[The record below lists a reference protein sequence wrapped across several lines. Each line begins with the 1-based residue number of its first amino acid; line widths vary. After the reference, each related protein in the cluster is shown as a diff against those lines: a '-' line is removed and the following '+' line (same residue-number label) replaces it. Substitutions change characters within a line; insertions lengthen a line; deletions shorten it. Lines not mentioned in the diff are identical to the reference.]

1 MGAVSER
8 ESPSHVSQPR
18 DLPGPPHG
26 FVGRIEE
33 LERAR
38 LVLLASPYLVVRGE
52 HGEGKTTFAVEVA
65 RRCLEGGGVRRV
77 VLISLEV
84 HHDAYAVRFEIG
96 QQLVPQYRLAASQDP
111 RLASQLLE
119 RVLRE
124 EPTLVVLD
132 HLEAVLPPD
141 REDDPAF
148 DATILEQ
155 LLSFSAELG
164 KIGESRLILT
174 SREPLPAPFDETTI
188 ELLPLAEG
196 DALELIR
203 RAMRTRGAEPP
214 SDTDLADLALAV
226 EGHAGSLLCL
236 AGEVASSGVEG
247 ARAHLQELSGAVSRL
262 AGAKGR
268 GRALLA
274 GVELSLRRLGEEL
287 RGKVRPL
294 AVFQGGGH
302 LTAIAAVLGLD
313 VEDDEEIRVAE
324 RLIEVGLAE
333 IFPNNYLRL
342 HPALGTALIDE
353 LTAEELA
360 EARIAWSEATSQLI
374 GFLYQEQIKNPR
386 MTSGLALLEIENL
399 VACLEYLFQNAPPD
413 EVVELAAA
421 VEALVGPL
429 RRPRALERVERIR
442 DEANRRLK
450 TWSHEEFLEELATVE
465 SLMDGG
471 RHAEAVAAAR
481 KSLHRAASLGEESYD
496 GAEFDLATLHQTLG
510 LSLLLGGEAEPA
522 LQSLEAA
529 RARFAALAE
538 VGHDEAGRLGATAC
552 AQVGDCLR
560 ALGRPESAA
569 QAYAKAAGASKRLG
583 DRRHEAEVRTQL
595 GALLLAQ
602 ARTRAALGAALEAFH
617 EAREIFEELGI
628 SEAVAEIWQQIGV
641 VHGDSRLFE
650 AAEEAFKNA
659 LRLQDGAGDRG
670 AAGTTHAELGALYDT
685 MGRSEDS
692 VEAYRRAAE
701 LFSEVEDLGREGI
714 ARSQMADKLMRLG
727 RYDEARRELLRTIEC
742 DQPYGHDAE
751 PWRTFSM
758 LSRLEELADRKR
770 ARQVAHEKA
779 VRAYLFYRRDGGE
792 NQTGHGQLFAEV
804 FQAIAEGSTS
814 AVRASLAAMERRHDA
829 PAHLTALI
837 PVLGEVLRGSRD
849 PALAQNPNLYYRD
862 AAELLFQLETLER
875 VAPQPF

>member
-1 MGAVSER
+1 LGAVSER
-8 ESPSHVSQPR
+8 ERPSYVSQPR

-26 FVGRIEE
+26 FVGRADE
-33 LERAR
+33 LGRAR
-38 LVLLASPYLVVRGE
+38 SILASSPYLVLRGE
-52 HGEGKTTFAVEVA
+52 HGEGKTTLAVEVA
-65 RRCLEGGGVRRV
+65 RRLLEEGGARRV
-77 VLISLEV
+77 VLVSLEV

-96 QQLVPQYRLAASQDP
+96 QQLVPRYRLAVSQDP

-141 REDDPAF
+141 RDGDPAF
-148 DATILEQ
+148 DAAILEQ
-155 LLSFSAELG
+155 LLAFCAELG
-164 KIGESRLILT
+164 KIGETRLILT
-174 SREPLPAPFDETTI
+174 SREPLPAPFDESTVT
-188 ELLPLAEG
+188 LAPMAEE

-203 RAMRTRGAEPP
+203 ATMRTHRAEPP
-214 SDTDLADLALAV
+214 SDTELAELMVAV

-247 ARAHLQELSGAVSRL
+247 AQAHLQELSGAVTRL

-287 RGKVRPL
+287 RQKIRPL

-302 LTAIAAVLGLD
+302 LTAVAAVLGLD
-313 VEDDEEIRVAE
+313 VESDEEVRVAE

-353 LTAEELA
+353 LTAEDLA
-360 EARIAWSEATSQLI
+360 EARIAWSEATTQLV
-374 GFLYQEQIKNPR
+374 GFLCQEQIKNPQ
-386 MTSGLALLEIENL
+386 MTTGLALLEIENL
-399 VACLEYLFQNAPPD
+399 VACLEYLYQNAPAA
-413 EVVELAAA
+413 EVVELATA
-421 VEALVGPL
+421 VETLVGPL
-429 RRPRALERVERIR
+429 RRPKALERVEKIR
-442 DEANRRLK
+442 DDANRRLT
-450 TWSHEEFLEELATVE
+450 TWSHEEFLEELATME

-481 KSLHRAASLGEESYD
+481 KTLHRAETLEEEPYE
-496 GAEFDLATLHQTLG
+496 GAGFDLATLHQTLG
-510 LSLLLGGEAEPA
+510 LALLLEGEAESA
-522 LQSLEAA
+522 LQSLEEA
-529 RARFAALAE
+529 RERFGALAE
-538 VGHDEAGRLGATAC
+538 EGHDEAGRMEAAAC
-552 AQVGDCLR
+552 AQTGDCLQ

-569 QAYAKAAGASKRLG
+569 HAYAKAAEAARRLG

-595 GALLLAQ
+595 GTLLLAQ
-602 ARTRAALGAALEAFH
+602 ARTRAALETFH
-617 EAREIFEELGI
+617 EAREIFEDLGVLG
-628 SEAVAEIWQQIGV
+628 AVAEIWQQIGV
-641 VHGDSRLFE
+641 VHGDSSLFE
-650 AAEEAFKNA
+650 AAEEAFHNA
-659 LRLQDGAGDRG
+659 LRLQVEAGDRG
-670 AAGTTHAELGALYDT
+670 AAGITQAELGALYDT
-685 MGRSEDS
+685 MDRSESS

-727 RYDEARRELLRTIEC
+727 RYDEARRELERTVEC
-742 DQPYGHDAE
+742 DRPFGHDAE

-758 LSRLEELADRKR
+758 LSRLEEVAGREK
-770 ARQVAHEKA
+770 AREVARENA
-779 VRAYLFYRRDGGE
+779 VRAYLLYRRDGGE
-792 NQTGHGQLFAEV
+792 NKTGHGQLFAEV
-804 FQAIAEGSTS
+804 VQAIADGSTS
-814 AVRASLAAMERRHDA
+814 EVTASLAALERRHDA
-829 PAHLTALI
+829 PAHLVALI

-875 VAPQPF
+875 TEPQPF